1 MSDDSKHPGPMP
13 EGKHI
18 YLIVE
23 VSGGQTGYI
32 LRGLGRPRP
41 PFTEETVK
49 VILEGAEDSG
59 TLFTGESSFQ
69 GHKAGRTIGLRKTK
83 LFGNDSTKK

>member
-18 YLIVE
+18 YLTVE
-23 VSGGQTGYI
+23 VSGGQTGCI

-49 VILEGAEDSG
+49 VILEGVEDGG
-59 TLFTGESSFQ
+59 TLFTGES
-69 GHKAGRTIGLRKTK
+69 
-83 LFGNDSTKK
+83 